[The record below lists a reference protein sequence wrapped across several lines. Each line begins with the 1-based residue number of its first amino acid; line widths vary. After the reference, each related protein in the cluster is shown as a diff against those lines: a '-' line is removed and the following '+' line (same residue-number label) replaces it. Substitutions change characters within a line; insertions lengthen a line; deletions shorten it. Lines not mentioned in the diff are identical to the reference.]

1 MFAAGVTTRWSYR
14 PELKV
19 SAFFFFFFLVSFS
32 KISRSGSTTEQV

>member
-19 SAFFFFFFLVSFS
+19 SAFLVSIA
-32 KISRSGSTTEQV
+32 KISRSGGTVKQV